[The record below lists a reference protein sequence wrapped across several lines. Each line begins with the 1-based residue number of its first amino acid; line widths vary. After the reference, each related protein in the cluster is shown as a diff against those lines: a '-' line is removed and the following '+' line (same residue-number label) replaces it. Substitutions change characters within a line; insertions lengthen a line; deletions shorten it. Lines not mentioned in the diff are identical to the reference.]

1 MKIKIE
7 YNKLKKI
14 YIVKLNKKILFNY
27 YLRINKKNNYSLFN
41 YNYNILLKILRI
53 FGLIKPLYNYKDYL
67 IKK

>member
-27 YLRINKKNNYSLFN
+27 YFKLNKKNNYSLLN